1 MTHLKDVAK
10 ASFSKEIS
18 KDKQDWT
25 VSVVGNFVETQ
36 VCGNFRGSQPCL
48 SVHVLAWW
56 CGISGGGE
64 DHQNLLLRW
73 DPQTVKLLAMWKSY
87 HAIFEWQWSWGD
99 PAWLCISIFLL
110 GGVDGWINILMLRT
124 KQVLR
129 HCIAALFVSGASERN
144 QIIQLCQE

>member
-48 SVHVLAWW
+48 SVCVLAWW

-87 HAIFEWQWSWGD
+87 HAIIEWPNGVEET
-99 PAWLCISIFLL
+99 LCISIFLL
-110 GGVDGWINILMLRT
+110 GGIDGWINILMLLT

-129 HCIAALFVSGASERN
+129 HCIAALFVSDASERN